1 MALEKPQLMADDC
14 DIGARRDEG
23 LDVVVFDDS
32 GAQLVCLAHDA
43 RTLIS
48 CGYVYWL
55 AVSGVSVVPVAN
67 ARCASLAAKIAAI
80 SAFDGLGVGKVI
92 VPTPA
97 SFKRVGPGEIT
108 R

>member
-43 RTLIS
+43 RTLPHCGLDVMELAFSLVFARVVSFLQRYFDAIQIS
-48 CGYVYWL
+48 
-55 AVSGVSVVPVAN
+55 
-67 ARCASLAAKIAAI
+67 K
-80 SAFDGLGVGKVI
+80 LGSRGH
-92 VPTPA
+92 
-97 SFKRVGPGEIT
+97 
-108 R
+108 